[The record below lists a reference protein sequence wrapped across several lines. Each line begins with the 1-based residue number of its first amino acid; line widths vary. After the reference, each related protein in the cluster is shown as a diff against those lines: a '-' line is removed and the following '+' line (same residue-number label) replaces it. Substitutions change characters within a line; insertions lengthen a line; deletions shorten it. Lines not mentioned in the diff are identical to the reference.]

1 MKIERLV
8 IYGFGRHSNVTI
20 ELVDGIT
27 VFYGKNEAGKTTI
40 YQFILQVL
48 FGFPPKNNQQLR
60 YEPKSGSHYG
70 GKVILSDER
79 SGVVEVERIRGK
91 SAGDVTVRFSDGT
104 VGGQEE
110 LSEILR
116 QYDRTA
122 FESVFSFS
130 LFQLQGLE
138 QMDADELSRTLL
150 SSGTTGID
158 LLMQLE
164 KQLEKEKAELFKKSG
179 KNPQMNVLLKEL
191 RELEDTLK
199 VQRAKV
205 DEYEP
210 AVKRLEQVEQLL
222 RENRR
227 ELQELQ
233 KGSDK
238 LKNAQ
243 LRLPIEAN
251 RNKLAA
257 QIDELD
263 NTTFPPNG
271 IREQE
276 MLEAKKHEAE
286 AVISRSTYQLN
297 EIRDQLES
305 KSQQEQSDAVEA
317 MLVKESDWQVLQQ
330 QVVSAKADIAR
341 LKTEQHDLLGRL
353 GATESSMKE
362 TILAVDGSVSNEQF
376 LHKLA
381 SQVQQ
386 IERNADSYQNELQ
399 RSLELEQRTV
409 QQLNRLE
416 EQAPTPDEQAQALKW
431 PSVRSRLAEAKA
443 YVSFGKREQPQN
455 SKTMIWM
462 LLVIALLLSA
472 YGVVQQQ
479 WALVIIGIVLAAVGG
494 YGILQ
499 KAQVPSQTDEQMNEM
514 KALLKAYEGKEELFE
529 EVCRKT
535 EEYTQK
541 KKRLKLIAEE
551 QALDRESL
559 QEDLKGILTQKES
572 AHKELLEALQS
583 GGLTVSANVE
593 IIAELFRMI
602 RNVQNTER
610 LLIQRGEELK
620 QVYEK
625 IEQHL
630 SQAKSVLGRDVPES
644 DLYTLIRQ
652 EARMLREAML
662 ADNAGKERMKELTRI
677 IQEKTLELHSFQE
690 QEQQLFALAG
700 ADDKQSFYEAHDRY
714 QQLQSMQLNLNGL
727 NEQLNTFQDAEGLA
741 GDEEQLHHLL
751 SQVES
756 QRRDVEQKVTDLTD
770 ERASLLHRT
779 DALLTDDAH
788 LLTSQ
793 LYENKKAEFNEIA
806 FEWSSRQAAAEA
818 IRQTMADLK
827 DKKLPAVLER
837 ANVIFQQL
845 TTGQYD
851 SLSIQSD
858 GHFHALHKDGQRFAI
873 AELSQ
878 ATKEQA
884 YVALRLSLAG
894 ELLEQAPFPIIM
906 DDPFVHFDAGRL
918 SQMTELI
925 SKLAK
930 NHQIIVFTCH
940 ETLSSHWPEA
950 KVLNVSN
957 VGKSPEGVAL

>member
-8 IYGFGRHSNVTI
+8 IYGFGRHSNATI
-20 ELVDGIT
+20 ELGDGIT

-40 YQFILQVL
+40 YQFMLQVL
-48 FGFPPKNNQQLR
+48 FGFPPKNNQHLR

-91 SAGDVTVRFSDGT
+91 SAGDVTVRFSDGR
-104 VGGQEE
+104 VGGEEE

-130 LFQLQGLE
+130 MFQLQGLE

-158 LLMQLE
+158 LLLQLE

-210 AVKRLEQVEQLL
+210 AVKRLEQVGQLL
-222 RENRR
+222 SDNRR

-233 KGSDK
+233 KESDK
-238 LKNAQ
+238 LRNAQ
-243 LRLPIEAN
+243 LRLPIETN

-257 QIDELD
+257 QIDAIGH
-263 NTTFPPNG
+263 TKFPPNG

-286 AVISRSTYQLN
+286 AAISRSTYQLN
-297 EIRDQLES
+297 ELMNQLERQ
-305 KSQQEQSDAVEA
+305 SQQERSEAVEA
-317 MLVKESDWQVLQQ
+317 MLMKESDWQVLQQ

-341 LKTEQHDLLGRL
+341 LETEQHGLLGRL

-362 TILAVDGSVSNEQF
+362 TILAVDSSVTNEQD

-381 SQVQQ
+381 SRVHQ
-386 IERNADSYQNELQ
+386 IERTADSYQNELQ
-399 RSLELEQRTV
+399 RCQELEQRTM

-416 EQAPTPDEQAQALKW
+416 EQAPTPEERAQASKW

-443 YVSFGKREQPQN
+443 YVSFGRREQPQH

-462 LLVIALLLSA
+462 LLGIALLLTA

-479 WALVIIGIVLAAVGG
+479 WVLAIIGIVLAVVGG

-499 KAQVPSQTDEQMNEM
+499 KAQGPEQSDEQMNEM
-514 KALLKAYEGKEELFE
+514 KALLKAYEGKEEAFE

-541 KKRLKLIAEE
+541 KERLKLIAEE

-559 QEDLKGILTQKES
+559 QTDLTGIQIQKDT
-572 AHKELLEALQS
+572 AHRELQEALQS
-583 GGLTVSANVE
+583 CGLTPSASVE
-593 IIAELFRMI
+593 IIGELFRMI
-602 RNVQNTER
+602 RDVQNIER
-610 LLIQRGEELK
+610 LLIQRGKELNK
-620 QVYEK
+620 SYEK

-630 SQAKSVLGRDVPES
+630 SQARSVLGRDVPES

-652 EARMLREAML
+652 EARLLREAIL
-662 ADNAGKERMKELTRI
+662 ADNAGKEQVKELTRI
-677 IQEKTLELHSFQE
+677 IQEKTLELHSYQE
-690 QEQQLFALAG
+690 QEQQLFALAR
-700 ADDKQSFYEAHDRY
+700 ADDKQSFYEAHDRF
-714 QQLQSMQLNLNGL
+714 QQLQSMLLNLNGL
-727 NEQLNTFQDAEGLA
+727 DEQLNTFQEVEGLVD
-741 GDEEQLHHLL
+741 DEEQLQHLL
-751 SQVES
+751 SHVES
-756 QRRDVEQKVTDLTD
+756 QRRIVEQTVTDLTD
-770 ERASLLHRT
+770 ERASLLHTT
-779 DALLTDDAH
+779 DALVTDDAH

-837 ANVIFQQL
+837 ANAIFQQL

-851 SLSIQSD
+851 ALSIQSD
-858 GHFHALHKDGQRFAI
+858 GHFQALHKDGQTFAI

-906 DDPFVHFDAGRL
+906 DDPFVHFDAVRL
-918 SQMTELI
+918 SQMTGLI

-950 KVLNVSN
+950 KVLNVSD